1 MHLCVD
7 AQVNERFIMEGFSSM
22 SIFWIVIVFAL
33 VLLALKGIKQVP
45 QSKVVL
51 VERLGKYTK
60 TLHSG
65 INFII
70 PFLDTTPHEPI
81 DISEQQL
88 SIAKQNVT
96 SSDNV
101 RILLDIQAFYRITDA
116 AHFKYRIEKGAQ
128 AIRTTID
135 ATVRALVGRRTL
147 DQLNADRLQ
156 LATEIAEEVRNTSS
170 EWGVAMNRVE
180 ITDIQVVDE
189 EFADSMRKQATAER
203 ERRATIITAEADA
216 QRIKLEAE
224 ANALQVRVNADAL
237 LYKAQKEAEAIR
249 VTAEAQAWALT
260 TKGSSLETD
269 GAKFAQQSEIL
280 RAQVDALHSLG
291 GADNSKIVV
300 IPTDLIQTAATLTN
314 LLRR

>member
-1 MHLCVD
+1 MTIL
-7 AQVNERFIMEGFSSM
+7 
-22 SIFWIVIVFAL
+22 WIVVVFAL
-33 VLLALKGIKQVP
+33 IVIALKGIKQVP

-51 VERLGKYTK
+51 VERLGKYTR

-70 PFLDTTPHEPI
+70 PFLDSIPFEPI

-88 SIAKQNVT
+88 SIANQNVT
-96 SSDNV
+96 SADNV
-101 RILLDIQAFYRITDA
+101 RIILDIQAFYRITDA
-116 AHFKYRIEKGAQ
+116 SHFKYRIEKGEQ
-128 AIRTTID
+128 AIRATID

-170 EWGVAMNRVE
+170 EWGVSMNRVE
-180 ITDIQVVDE
+180 ITDVQVVDQ

-203 ERRATIITAEADA
+203 ERRGTIIEAEATA
-216 QRIKLEAE
+216 QKIKLEAE
-224 ANALQVRVNADAL
+224 ADALRVRLEADAL

-249 VTAEAQAWALT
+249 VTAEAEAWALT
-260 TKGSSLETD
+260 TKGTSLQND
-269 GAKFAQQSEIL
+269 GAKVAQQGEIL
-280 RAQVDALHSLG
+280 MAQVTALQSLG
-291 GADNSKIVV
+291 SADNSKIVV
-300 IPTDLIQTAATLTN
+300 IPTDLVQTAATLGN

>member
-1 MHLCVD
+1 MYIGTRT
-7 AQVNERFIMEGFSSM
+7 NERVIMESFSST
-22 SIFWIVIVFAL
+22 SLLWVVIV
-33 VLLALKGIKQVP
+33 LALIIFAFKGIKQVP

-51 VERLGKYTK
+51 VERLGKYTR

-65 INFII
+65 INFVI
-70 PFLDTTPHEPI
+70 PFLDSTPYDPI

-88 SIAKQNVT
+88 SITKQNVT

-116 AHFKYRIEKGAQ
+116 AHFKYRIEKGDQ

-147 DQLNADRLQ
+147 DELNADRLQ
-156 LATEIAEEVRNTSS
+156 LATEIAEEVRSTSN
-170 EWGVAMNRVE
+170 EWGVSMNRVE
-180 ITDIQVVDE
+180 ITEVQVVDE
-189 EFADSMRKQATAER
+189 VFAELMRRQAQAER
-203 ERRATIITAEADA
+203 ERRGTVIDAEAQAQSVRLAAEADA
-216 QRIKLEAE
+216 LKIRL
-224 ANALQVRVNADAL
+224 VADAL
-237 LYKAQKEAEAIR
+237 LYKAEKEAEAIR
-249 VTAEAQAWALT
+249 VTAEAQAWALAK
-260 TKGSSLETD
+260 KGTSLEND
-269 GAKFAQQSEIL
+269 GAKFAQQGEIL
-280 RAQVDALHSLG
+280 RAQVDALQSLG